1 MNVIIKRRQLVLA
14 TLVIALGAAVF
25 VNWYY
30 TQNKSGL
37 KQDTGTNETE
47 YVQNLGEAEFV
58 NAKGE
63 TADYFT
69 QTKLNRQ
76 KAHDETL
83 ENLKETLKN
92 AKTGS
97 DEAAEITKSIDALTE
112 QIKAENNIET
122 LVSAK
127 VNSEC
132 VVVLNK
138 TSVQIVVMKGTLT
151 DDVALQIMEIV
162 TSNTDLPA
170 SAVVIT
176 EQE

>member
-14 TLVIALGAAVF
+14 TLVVALGAAVF

-30 TQNKSGL
+30 TENKNNL
-37 KQDTGTNETE
+37 KEDTTGNDAE

-83 ENLKETLKN
+83 ENLKESLKN
-92 AKTGS
+92 TKSGS
-97 DEAAEITKSIDALTE
+97 NEAAEITKSIDALTE
-112 QIKAENNIET
+112 QIKAENDIET

-127 VNSEC
+127 TNSEC
-132 VVVLNK
+132 VVVLND
-138 TSVQIVVMKGTLT
+138 TSAQIIVMKGVLT
-151 DDVALQIMEIV
+151 EDIALQISEIV
-162 TSNTDLPA
+162 TANTDLPA
-170 SAVVIT
+170 SSVVIT